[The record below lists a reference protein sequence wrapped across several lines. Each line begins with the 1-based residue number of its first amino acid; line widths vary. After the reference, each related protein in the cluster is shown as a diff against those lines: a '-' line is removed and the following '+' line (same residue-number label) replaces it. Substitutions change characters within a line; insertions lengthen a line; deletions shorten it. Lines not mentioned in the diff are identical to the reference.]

1 MGMRG
6 AGKPANAVSGRRQRG
21 GVPAASDG
29 SAVPVTSTSA
39 VEPAPASPGSSAVP
53 APSTSTSKPSGAA
66 PRRRRA
72 KSAPRSLS
80 RRVFVTLLTISLTT
94 IAVFALA
101 LTLFMQQRL
110 MSSTSTE
117 LANEVRIVAA
127 SLNSSPSYLS
137 TLKRLHLDGTRI
149 TLVGSDGDVLYD
161 SDIDEATME
170 DHGNRPEIEQ
180 ALKTGRGSADRSSS
194 TLGEVMLYEAM
205 RLADGSVIRLA
216 QGEAGYLAVLWSLAG
231 PVALLTTTGVL
242 VSIVVAR
249 RESHRIIEPLL
260 EVDLDHP
267 RRNAQNAY
275 AEMEPM
281 LERIESQRQELKRQV
296 RVLADND
303 RMRREFTA
311 NITHELKTPLTTVS
325 GYAELIA
332 NGLVTDEADLRDFG
346 HRIYSEAGRLT
357 SLVNDILTL
366 SNLDEAE
373 RSEGEAAAATLGA
386 REPID
391 VPRTLEGIVQ
401 RLEQVAAR
409 AEVTLELACEPA
421 MVMGVPRLIDELAY
435 NLASNAIRYNQPGGS
450 VVLACGVEPA
460 EGSAMRAPYIRV
472 SDTGIGIA
480 PEEQGKIFERFYRVD
495 KSRSKARGGTG
506 LGLAIVK
513 HAAAFHGARIELE
526 SELGRGT
533 AITVHFPVQDLPELS
548 A

>member
-1 MGMRG
+1 MGMRS
-6 AGKPANAVSGRRQRG
+6 AGKFAAVSGRRQAG
-21 GVPAASDG
+21 GVPAAPDG
-29 SAVPVTSTSA
+29 SAVPGPSTSA
-39 VEPAPASPGSSAVP
+39 VESAPASSGSSAVS
-53 APSTSTSKPSGAA
+53 APSTSGAEPSGAA
-66 PRRRRA
+66 PRLRRA

-110 MSSTSTE
+110 MSSTSAE

-149 TLVGSDGDVLYD
+149 TLVGADGDVLYD

-346 HRIYSEAGRLT
+346 RRIYSEAGRLT

>member
-1 MGMRG
+1 MGMRS
-6 AGKPANAVSGRRQRG
+6 AGKFAAVSGRRQTG
-21 GVPAASDG
+21 GVPDAPDG
-29 SAVPVTSTSA
+29 SAVPGPSTSA
-39 VEPAPASPGSSAVP
+39 VESAPASPGSSAVP
-53 APSTSTSKPSGAA
+53 APSTSGAEPSGAA
-66 PRRRRA
+66 PRLRRA

-110 MSSTSTE
+110 MSSTSAE

-149 TLVGSDGDVLYD
+149 TLVGADGDVLYD

-346 HRIYSEAGRLT
+346 RRIYSEAGRLT

-480 PEEQGKIFERFYRVD
+480 PEEQGKVFERFYRVD

>member
-1 MGMRG
+1 MGMRS
-6 AGKPANAVSGRRQRG
+6 AGKPANAVSGRRQTA
-21 GVPAASDG
+21 GVPAA
-29 SAVPVTSTSA
+29 
-39 VEPAPASPGSSAVP
+39 PGSSAVP
-53 APSTSTSKPSGAA
+53 GPSTSAVESAPASSGSSAVSAPSTSGAEPSGAA
-66 PRRRRA
+66 PRLRRA

-110 MSSTSTE
+110 MSSTSAE

-149 TLVGSDGDVLYD
+149 TLVGADGDVLYD

-346 HRIYSEAGRLT
+346 RRIYSEAGRLT

>member
-1 MGMRG
+1 M
-6 AGKPANAVSGRRQRG
+6 G

-29 SAVPVTSTSA
+29 SVVPVTSTSA

-53 APSTSTSKPSGAA
+53 SPSTSRAEPSGAA

-110 MSSTSTE
+110 MRSTAAE

-149 TLVGSDGDVLYD
+149 TLVGADGDVLYD

-332 NGLVTDEADLRDFG
+332 NGLVTDEADLCDFG
-346 HRIYSEAGRLT
+346 RRIYSEAGRLT

>member
-1 MGMRG
+1 MGMRS
-6 AGKPANAVSGRRQRG
+6 AGKFAAVSGRRQTG
-21 GVPAASDG
+21 GVPAVPDG
-29 SAVPVTSTSA
+29 SAVPGPSTSA
-39 VEPAPASPGSSAVP
+39 VESAPASPGSSAVP
-53 APSTSTSKPSGAA
+53 APSTSRAEPSGAA

-110 MSSTSTE
+110 MSSTSAE

-149 TLVGSDGDVLYD
+149 TLVGADGDVLYD

-346 HRIYSEAGRLT
+346 RRIYSEAGRLT